1 MSNNDKVILVN
12 LDHGFGSAIVPG
24 YKKAYDLNYDIGV
37 VMPGDAQALPKD
49 FDNLV
54 APIIDNS
61 PDYTKGNKTKIQGCF
76 KDNAETSLNLETR
89 FLLVVKFA

>member
-1 MSNNDKVILVN
+1 MSNNDKVILINRKKTQVLVLQLL
-12 LDHGFGSAIVPG
+12 LDT
-24 YKKAYDLNYDIGV
+24 KKHDLNYDIGV

-61 PDYTKGNKTKIQGCF
+61 ADYTKVTG
-76 KDNAETSLNLETR
+76 
-89 FLLVVKFA
+89 